1 MRRNCAM
8 AEEFSIETK
17 LELLGVELEAL
28 AKELQVIEDG
38 MNALQKKYS
47 PINPEDFEGEQK

>member
-1 MRRNCAM
+1 M